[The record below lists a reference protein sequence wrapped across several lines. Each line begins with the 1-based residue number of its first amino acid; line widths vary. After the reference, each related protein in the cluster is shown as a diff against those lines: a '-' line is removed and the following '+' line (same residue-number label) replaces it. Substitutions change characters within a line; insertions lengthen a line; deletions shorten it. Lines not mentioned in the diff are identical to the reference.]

1 MINIDNLP
9 LKYLT
14 GSYRFD
20 KDYPSQT
27 DFLYDLVQTGKRSI
41 KLDSVDWVGRDT
53 ALSFCESLSKDG
65 FISFDGNTIKILK
78 TYWDERDE

>member
-20 KDYPSQT
+20 KDYPSET
-27 DFLYDLVQTGKRSI
+27 DFLYDLVQTGKRCVR
-41 KLDSVDWVGRDT
+41 LDSIDFVGKDT
-53 ALSFCESLSKDG
+53 AVSLCESLSNEG
-65 FISFDGNTIKILK
+65 FVDFDGSKITVLK
-78 TYWDERDE
+78 TPWDECNE

>member
-20 KDYPSQT
+20 KDYPSET
-27 DFLYDLVQTGKRSI
+27 DFLYDLVQTGKRCVR
-41 KLDSVDWVGRDT
+41 LDSLDFVGKDT
-53 ALSFCESLSKDG
+53 AVSLCESLSNEG
-65 FISFDGNTIKILK
+65 FVDFDGSKITVLK
-78 TYWDERDE
+78 TPWDECNE